1 MGHPTDSQIFRAIK
15 EGVKEIIESM
25 KEHNREQLKKLE
37 EIERKIKDGNG

>member
-25 KEHNREQLKKLE
+25 NEHNREQLKKLE
-37 EIERKIKDGNG
+37 EIERRLKDGNG